1 MFPRSRGEFGGK
13 VLRIGGLAGIKA
25 AGAARSGQRRPGPLD
40 C

>member
-13 VLRIGGLAGIKA
+13 VQRIGGLAGIKA
-25 AGAARSGQRRPGPLD
+25 AGAARLGQRRPGPLD